1 MKTIESTLQSGP
13 RQRGFG
19 LVEVMVGLVIGLIA
33 VLVIYQ
39 VFNVAEAFKRNTT
52 AAGEAQSTG
61 LFSTFLLGMELA
73 NGGTAMADSAT
84 YLAVCPDYPGD
95 PMPLRFAKSFRPI
108 PVVITDGG
116 VNSDSFVVNYSI
128 ASTRVTPAT
137 FNYKD
142 IAGAVTTY
150 SAGDPYNIQS
160 PDGFHVGDLVVGINP
175 NIPDCR
181 SSKITAV
188 SAPDT
193 QLINLYGTLTD
204 VANVT
209 ITHTGTPIGFEGD
222 GRPGLSTLFNMGP
235 ADRAQKIRYSLNNC
249 VNHTTFQ
256 SCTLYST
263 PLLDSNGCPFG
274 AAGCP
279 ATAVDNPL
287 ASNIVL
293 MRVEYGIA
301 NAGDPQALLA
311 TWVQANVGGGW
322 DPATLLPA
330 TVPTI
335 NQIKAIRIGI
345 IVQSE
350 QFDKSLGGYT
360 GGDYVNGNYNWVLF
374 DCADANKANCPGR
387 LTGSVPATI
396 SPAGN
401 WRFRKYETVIPLRN
415 EIWNKT

>member
-1 MKTIESTLQSGP
+1 MSAKALRREP

-39 VFNVAEAFKRNTT
+39 VFNVSEAFKRNTT

-61 LFSTFLLGMELA
+61 LFSTFMLGMELA

-84 YLAVCPDYPGD
+84 YLAVCPDFAGD

-108 PVVITDGG
+108 PVVVTDGG

-142 IAGAVTTY
+142 FAGAVTTY
-150 SAGDPYNIQS
+150 SSTDAFNIQS

-175 NIPDCR
+175 ALPDCNA
-181 SSKITAV
+181 SKITGV
-188 SAPDT
+188 SAPGT
-193 QLINLYGTLTD
+193 QLINLYGTLTN

-209 ITHTGTPIGFEGD
+209 ITHTATTIGFEGD
-222 GRPGLSTLFNMGP
+222 GRPGLSTLLNMGP
-235 ADRAQKIRYSLNNC
+235 ADRAQKINYSLGNC
-249 VNHTTFQ
+249 VNQTTFK

-274 AAGCP
+274 AGGCP
-279 ATAVDNPL
+279 PTAVDNPL
-287 ASNIVL
+287 AANIVL
-293 MRVEYGIA
+293 MKVEYGIA
-301 NAGDPQALLA
+301 NAGDPTGLLA
-311 TWVQANVGGGW
+311 TWVQASVGGGW

-330 TVPTI
+330 TLPTI
-335 NQIKAIRIGI
+335 NQIKAIRIGL

-350 QFDKSLGGYT
+350 QFDPNLGSY
-360 GGDYVNGNYNWVLF
+360 DWVLF
-374 DCADANKANCPGR
+374 DCNQVNKLNCPGR
-387 LTGSVPATI
+387 LSGTI
-396 SPAGN
+396 GPQIAPAGN
-401 WRFRKYETVIPLRN
+401 WRFHKYETIIPLRN
-415 EIWNKT
+415 VIWNKIT

>member
-1 MKTIESTLQSGP
+1 MKTIESTLRP

-95 PMPLRFAKSFRPI
+95 LMPLRFAKSFRPI
-108 PVVITDGG
+108 PIVVTDGG
-116 VNSDSFVVNYSI
+116 ANSDSFVVNYSI
-128 ASTRVTPAT
+128 ASTRATPAT

-142 IAGAVTTY
+142 IAAATTTY
-150 SAGDPYNIQS
+150 AANDTDFNIQS
-160 PDGFHVGDLVVGINP
+160 PDGFHVGDLIVGINP

-181 SSKITAV
+181 SSKVTAV
-188 SAPDT
+188 SAPGV
-193 QLINLYGTLTD
+193 QLIDLFGTLTN
-204 VANVT
+204 VASVD
-209 ITHTGTPIGFEGD
+209 ISHTGMPIGFEGD

-235 ADRAQKIRYSLNNC
+235 ANRAQKINYSLANC
-249 VNHTTFQ
+249 VNQTTFQ

-274 AAGCP
+274 AGGCQP
-279 ATAVDNPL
+279 TAVDNPL

-293 MRVEYGIA
+293 MKVEYGIA
-301 NAGDPQALLA
+301 NAGDPSGLLA

-335 NQIKAIRIGI
+335 NQIKAVRIGL
-345 IVQSE
+345 IVHRE
-350 QFDKSLGGYT
+350 QFDPTL
-360 GGDYVNGNYNWVLF
+360 GNYDWVLF
-374 DCADANKANCPGR
+374 DCNQVNKALCPGR
-387 LTGSVPATI
+387 LSGTI
-396 SPAGN
+396 APQITPAGN
-401 WRFRKYETVIPLRN
+401 WRFRKYETIIPLRN
-415 EIWNKT
+415 VIWNKIT